1 MVPSLNIE
9 AGVLSKLLFKEVHE
23 SAYLRFKRRMSMYR
37 STFQIVPN
45 SDKPELDK
53 DGEEPELRN
62 AVFPEGFHDVE

>member
-1 MVPSLNIE
+1 MVPRLNVE
-9 AGVLSKLLFKEVHE
+9 AGVLSKRLFREVHE
-23 SAYLRFKRRMSMYR
+23 ASYLRFKRRMSMYR

-45 SDKPELDK
+45 SEKPELDK